1 MHIVV
6 VFVRVV
12 AFESVDLL
20 VVHLP
25 GRRRRRRAPALGSG
39 RDPCQDGWCGG
50 RSYFYCQLHAIQSK
64 RLCSTFAD
72 PVRHGEVVKI
82 ARNETICGVRMLLRG

>member
-25 GRRRRRRAPALGSG
+25 GRRVVAVFHLEVQVETHAKMAGVVVDPIFIANYTLYKANVFVALLQT
-39 RDPCQDGWCGG
+39 RFD
-50 RSYFYCQLHAIQSK
+50 
-64 RLCSTFAD
+64 T
-72 PVRHGEVVKI
+72 VKS
-82 ARNETICGVRMLLRG
+82 